1 MAKMLTAHGRH
12 LGRCVVQQTA
22 GLGRGV
28 AMCRLHS
35 SPVWCSTFDVKS
47 DDYQYIHKS
56 KIPTMHFQKSLLR
69 LPIPALDKTCERYLR
84 SQKVILSSEEY
95 QRTEKFVTQFK
106 EGIGATLQ
114 FQLKDIDKANK
125 HTSYI
130 CGPWFDMY
138 LSDRV
143 PVVLNYN
150 PFLAFHPE
158 ERPGLSDPVI
168 RVTNTLVSSL
178 RFMRSLRDS
187 VLEPV
192 VYHLNPA
199 KSDTPMF
206 RKIVRWTPSAISS
219 YAAYAQKAFPLD
231 MSQFGNMF
239 NSTRIPKLGKD
250 VLRTY
255 PKARHML
262 IMKNGHFYVFDV
274 LDKDG
279 NILSPEHIHAC
290 VSYIYNDQ
298 TPPAKRSIAIF
309 TTENRDTWAKCR
321 DELVEAGNE
330 AALDVL
336 DAAAFNIVF
345 DEAILGD
352 DPIKTYHT
360 FLHGD
365 GNNRWFDKSFSLI
378 CTADSQLALN
388 FEHGW
393 GDGVAVMNYFT
404 EITKDLANRPSI
416 NSDSRPAPI
425 DASKLVRRLE
435 FTLTPS
441 LEAAIDKAHQSYEAN
456 TSALKCDVLEPQ
468 FFGKKL
474 CKKNKLSPD
483 ALMQLGLQAAYYLQN
498 GETVPTYESCST
510 AAFKHGRTETVRPA
524 TLETQAFC
532 KAITQAQLPSH
543 SELKKLM
550 MECSKMHG
558 NLTKEAAMGQ
568 GFDRHL
574 FALRKLAEASGSP
587 MPDIFTDPAYAKIN
601 HIIISTST
609 LPSDEIGFGG
619 FAPVVRNGL
628 GVGYHIRDDHLA
640 FGVSTYPPHRDGPGF
655 VECATKAYQIIQDV
669 LTKE

>member
-1 MAKMLTAHGRH
+1 
-12 LGRCVVQQTA
+12 
-22 GLGRGV
+22 
-28 AMCRLHS
+28 MCRLHS
-35 SPVWCSTFDVKS
+35 SPVCCSTVDVKS

-84 SQKVILSSEEY
+84 SQKALLSSEEY
-95 QRTEKFVTQFK
+95 QTTEKFVRQFK
-106 EGIGATLQ
+106 DGVGATLQ
-114 FQLKDIDKANK
+114 FELKELDKANK

-130 CGPWFDMY
+130 SGYWFDMY
-138 LSDRV
+138 LSDRASI
-143 PVVLNYN
+143 VLNYN

-158 ERPGLSDPVI
+158 QRPGLSDPVI
-168 RVTNTLVSSL
+168 RVTNTIVASL
-178 RFMRSLRDS
+178 RFMRSLREN
-187 VLEPV
+187 VLNPV

-206 RKIVRWTPSAISS
+206 YKIARWTPSAIAS
-219 YAAYAQKAFPLD
+219 YAAYAQKVFPLD

-250 VLRTY
+250 VLRTD
-255 PKARHML
+255 PKARHLL

-279 NILSPEHIHAC
+279 NILSPAHIHAC

-309 TTENRDTWAKCR
+309 TSENRDTWARCR
-321 DELVEAGNE
+321 EELVEAGNE

-336 DAAAFNIVF
+336 DTAAFNIVF
-345 DEAILGD
+345 DEAVLGD
-352 DPIKTYHT
+352 DPVKSFHT

-365 GNNRWFDKSFSLI
+365 GNNRWFDKSFSMI
-378 CTADSQLALN
+378 CTADSQLAVN

-393 GDGVAVMNYFT
+393 GDGVAVMNYFS
-404 EITKDLANRPSI
+404 EIVKDLAKRPSV

-425 DASKLVRRLE
+425 DASQLVRRLE
-435 FTLTPS
+435 FRLTPS

-456 TSALKCDVLEPQ
+456 TSALEIDVLRPQ

-474 CKKNKLSPD
+474 CKKNKLSAD
-483 ALMQLGLQAAYYLQN
+483 AIMQLGFQAAYYLQN
-498 GETVPTYESCST
+498 GKTVATYESCST
-510 AAFKHGRTETVRPA
+510 SAFKHGRTETVRPA

-532 KAITQAQLPSH
+532 KAIAQAQPPSH
-543 SELKKLM
+543 SELKKLL
-550 MECSKMHG
+550 MECSKVHG

-601 HIIISTST
+601 HILISTST
-609 LPSDEIGFGG
+609 LPSEEINFGG
-619 FAPVVRNGL
+619 FAPVVKDGI
-628 GVGYHIRDDHLA
+628 GVGYLVHDEDLS
-640 FGVSTYPPHRDGPGF
+640 FCYSGYSPHCDGPGF
-655 VECATKAYQIIQDV
+655 IECAMKAYQIIQDV

>member
-1 MAKMLTAHGRH
+1 MAKMLTAHGKH
-12 LGRCVVQQTA
+12 LGKCMVQQAA
-22 GLGRGV
+22 GLGRRLSV
-28 AMCRLHS
+28 CQLHS
-35 SPVWCSTFDVKS
+35 SPVCCSVIDVMS

-95 QRTEKFVTQFK
+95 QRTEKFVTQFR
-106 EGIGATLQ
+106 EGVGPTLQ

-130 CGPWFDMY
+130 SGPWFDMY

-150 PFLAFHPE
+150 PFLGFHPE

-178 RFMRSLRDS
+178 RFMRTLREN

-199 KSDTPMF
+199 KSDTLMF
-206 RKIVRWTPSAISS
+206 RRIARWTPSAISS

-231 MSQFGNMF
+231 MSQFGSMF

-250 VLRTY
+250 ILRAD
-255 PKARHML
+255 PKARHVL

-274 LDKDG
+274 FDKDG

-298 TPPAKRSIAIF
+298 IPPAKRSIAIF

-321 DELVEAGNE
+321 EELVEAGNE
-330 AALDVL
+330 ATLDVL
-336 DAAAFNIVF
+336 DTAAFNIVF
-345 DEAILGD
+345 DETVLGD
-352 DPIKTYHT
+352 DHEKMYHT

-378 CTADSQLALN
+378 CTADGQLALN
-388 FEHGW
+388 FEHSW
-393 GDGVAVMNYFT
+393 GDGVAVVNYHT
-404 EITKDLANRPSI
+404 EVAKDIAKRPSV

-425 DASKLVRRLE
+425 DASQLVRRLE

-456 TSALKCDVLEPQ
+456 TSALKIDLLKPGY
-468 FFGKKL
+468 FGKKL

-483 ALMQLGLQAAYYLQN
+483 SLMQLGFQAAYYFQN
-498 GETVPTYESCST
+498 GESAATYESCST
-510 AAFKHGRTETVRPA
+510 SAFKHGRTETIRPA
-524 TLETQAFC
+524 TLETLAFC
-532 KAITQAQLPSH
+532 KAIAQAQPPSH
-543 SELKKLM
+543 SELKNLLN
-550 MECSKMHG
+550 ECSKMHG
-558 NLTKEAAMGQ
+558 SLTKEAAMGQ

-609 LPSDEIGFGG
+609 LPSEEISFGG
-619 FAPVVRNGL
+619 FAPVVSDGF
-628 GVGYHIRDDHLA
+628 GVGYIIRDDEL
-640 FGVSTYPPHRDGPGF
+640 GCTVSTYPPHCDGADF
-655 VECATKAYQIIQDV
+655 LECANKAYQIIKDV

>member
-1 MAKMLTAHGRH
+1 M
-12 LGRCVVQQTA
+12 
-22 GLGRGV
+22 
-28 AMCRLHS
+28 
-35 SPVWCSTFDVKS
+35 S

-95 QRTEKFVTQFK
+95 QRTEKFVTQFR
-106 EGIGATLQ
+106 EGVGPTLQ

-130 CGPWFDMY
+130 SGPWFDMY

-150 PFLAFHPE
+150 PFLGFHPE

-178 RFMRSLRDS
+178 RFMRTLREN

-199 KSDTPMF
+199 KSDTLMF
-206 RKIVRWTPSAISS
+206 RRIARWTPSAISS
-219 YAAYAQKAFPLD
+219 YAAYAQKASAFPLD
-231 MSQFGNMF
+231 MSQFGSMF

-250 VLRTY
+250 ILRAD
-255 PKARHML
+255 PKARHVL

-274 LDKDG
+274 FDKDG

-298 TPPAKRSIAIF
+298 IPPAKRSIAIF

-321 DELVEAGNE
+321 EELVEAGNE
-330 AALDVL
+330 ATLDVL
-336 DAAAFNIVF
+336 DTAAFNIVF
-345 DEAILGD
+345 DETVLGD
-352 DPIKTYHT
+352 DHEKMYHT

-378 CTADSQLALN
+378 CTADGQLALN
-388 FEHGW
+388 FEHSW
-393 GDGVAVMNYFT
+393 GDGVAVVNYHT
-404 EITKDLANRPSI
+404 EVAKDIAKRPSV

-425 DASKLVRRLE
+425 DASQLVRRLGM
-435 FTLTPS
+435 LS
-441 LEAAIDKAHQSYEAN
+441 LCE
-456 TSALKCDVLEPQ
+456 VLR
-468 FFGKKL
+468 FKDCRGWYHY
-474 CKKNKLSPD
+474 
-483 ALMQLGLQAAYYLQN
+483 GGAAYYFQN
-498 GETVPTYESCST
+498 GESAATYESCST
-510 AAFKHGRTETVRPA
+510 SAFKHGRTETIRPA
-524 TLETQAFC
+524 TLETLAFC
-532 KAITQAQLPSH
+532 KAIAQAQPPNH
-543 SELKKLM
+543 SELKNLLN
-550 MECSKMHG
+550 ECSKMHG
-558 NLTKEAAMGQ
+558 SLTKEAAMGQ

-609 LPSDEIGFGG
+609 LPSEEISFGG
-619 FAPVVRNGL
+619 FAPVVSDGF
-628 GVGYHIRDDHLA
+628 GVGYIIRDDEL
-640 FGVSTYPPHRDGPGF
+640 GCTVSTYPPHCDGADF
-655 VECATKAYQIIQDV
+655 LECANKAYQIIKDV